1 MAPHQHQSLCVCNSV
16 TVIACPYALGLATP
30 TAVIV
35 ATGIGASNGILIRGW
50 DALEHAH
57 KVWCV
62 VFDKTG
68 TLTKGKPAVMNHRV
82 YNKTPLADFLTLV
95 ASAEVSSWFSLVV
108 FCLNVFFVWEP

>member
-57 KVWCV
+57 KVWCGV
-62 VFDKTG
+62 WC
-68 TLTKGKPAVMNHRV
+68 LTRQA
-82 YNKTPLADFLTLV
+82 L
-95 ASAEVSSWFSLVV
+95 
-108 FCLNVFFVWEP
+108 